1 MVLKTK
7 VLLDGLMFPECPRWH
22 NGKLW
27 FSDMV
32 ARRVMTV
39 DLKGNTDVIVDV
51 AGQPAGLGW
60 LPDGRLLIVS
70 MKDRRLLRLDPEG
83 LAEVSALNKFAT
95 SDCNDMVVDAR
106 GRAYIG
112 NYGFDYS
119 RESFTPAAIV
129 LVNPTGRTR
138 IASENLAFPNGTV
151 ITPDGKTLIV
161 AETFAQRLTAFNI
174 KADGSL
180 SNRRVWAEIPES
192 TPDGICLDKENA
204 IWIATPMTGEVLR
217 CCEGGKVTHRVRP
230 KNQAFAC
237 MLGGPDRRTLFVC
250 TAESDNPD
258 EIRAK
263 ASGMIETVRV
273 DVPGAGL
280 P

>member
-1 MVLKTK
+1 MLKTE
-7 VLLDGLMFPECPRWH
+7 VLIDGLWFPECSRWH

-27 FSDMV
+27 FSDMA
-32 ARRVMTV
+32 ARSVMTV

-51 AGQPAGLGW
+51 PGQPAGLGW

-70 MKDRRLLRLDPEG
+70 MKDRRLLRLDPGG
-83 LAEVSALNKFAT
+83 LAEVSDLNKFAT
-95 SDCNDMVVDAR
+95 SDCNDMVVDSR

-112 NYGFDYS
+112 NYGFDYF
-119 RESFTPAAIV
+119 RESFSPAAIV
-129 LVNPTGRTR
+129 LVSPTGRTR
-138 IASENLAFPNGTV
+138 IVAENLAFPNGAV

-161 AETFAQRLTAFNI
+161 TETFAQRLTAFNI

-180 SNRRVWAEIPES
+180 SRRRAWADIPES

-204 IWIATPMTGEVLR
+204 IWIANPMTGEVLR

-230 KNQAFAC
+230 KNQPFAC

-258 EIRAK
+258 KIRAK
-263 ASGMIETVRV
+263 ASGMIETMKV